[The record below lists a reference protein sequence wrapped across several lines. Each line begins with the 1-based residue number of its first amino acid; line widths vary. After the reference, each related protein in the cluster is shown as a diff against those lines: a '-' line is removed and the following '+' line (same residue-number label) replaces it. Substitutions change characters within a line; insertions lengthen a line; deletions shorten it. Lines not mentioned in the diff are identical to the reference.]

1 MGGSRRAKSRKC
13 SIMRRR
19 RRKHYMVGGGRNYST
34 GGAAVQ
40 QVSHPSS
47 SDFASGF
54 IAGYNS
60 CVPTVH
66 WHGYTHPI

>member
-1 MGGSRRAKSRKC
+1 
-13 SIMRRR
+13 
-19 RRKHYMVGGGRNYST
+19 YMVGGGRNYYT